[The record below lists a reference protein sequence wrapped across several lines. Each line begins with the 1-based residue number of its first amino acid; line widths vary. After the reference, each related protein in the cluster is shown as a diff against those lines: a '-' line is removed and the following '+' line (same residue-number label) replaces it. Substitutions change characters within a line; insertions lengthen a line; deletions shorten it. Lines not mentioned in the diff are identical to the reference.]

1 MKKGTVANFRS
12 LFNGR
17 GENYTN
23 LLGYFFPELVT
34 ALILHSAVFLIDA
47 SFIACLQSTSM
58 FATLGVTKT
67 LVHLITKFA
76 EGLSIGAS
84 IICGQY
90 NGAHEYKRVGD
101 TVSETFWISIF
112 LGFVISAFLFFG
124 AYWIFYFYGVSDKM
138 IQLGI
143 PFLRLRALGIFFA
156 FIYFSFLAFLR
167 GIKNTTT
174 PMNLFLFGAVVFVF
188 FDYVLIFGKFGFP
201 AMGFQGSALASVIQY
216 GAMLVVGFFVV
227 FFNKNY
233 RQYSLNLLPKVR
245 LQSIKHIILMSWPV
259 ILDKSILAVTYIWLG
274 MMLAHMGKYV
284 LASYSVVS
292 DLQRFAFLPALAFAQ
307 IITFLSSND
316 FGAKKYEDIKVNIKK
331 SLFLSVIFVFILL
344 LILAI
349 FPGFFIS
356 LFDRKGA
363 FTDFTVY
370 VFPFV
375 SILMLLDIIQ
385 VVLSGA
391 LRGIGQVRLVMWTR
405 LWVCFGVFFPVT
417 YFLSHLQ
424 MESGAL
430 KFIFI
435 YGMFYVCNGI
445 MCVVYLKKF
454 KSEQWKITK

>member
-1 MKKGTVANFRS
+1 M
-12 LFNGR
+12 
-17 GENYTN
+17 Y
-23 LLGYFFPELVT
+23 P
-34 ALILHSAVFLIDA
+34 
-47 SFIACLQSTSM
+47 
-58 FATLGVTKT
+58 
-67 LVHLITKFA
+67 HL
-76 EGLSIGAS
+76 
-84 IICGQY
+84 Y
-90 NGAHEYKRVGD
+90 
-101 TVSETFWISIF
+101 
-112 LGFVISAFLFFG
+112 
-124 AYWIFYFYGVSDKM
+124 YWIFYFYGVSDKM